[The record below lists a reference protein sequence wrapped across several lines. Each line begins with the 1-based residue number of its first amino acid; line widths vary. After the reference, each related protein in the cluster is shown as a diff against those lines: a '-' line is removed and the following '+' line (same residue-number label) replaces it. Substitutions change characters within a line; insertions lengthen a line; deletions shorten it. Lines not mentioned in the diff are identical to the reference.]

1 MTKNKGRFRP
11 FTFRLSSAD
20 WSGIFGQCANWLTES
35 TALIDNQRL
44 KRYFAA
50 YWALS
55 SPVLEIAW
63 SPDRLPVEI
72 QTELQVQKDPE
83 GSSTCVKIVHQC
95 PDRPIVSRHC
105 TRDQIRHWS
114 QEQCAGPLRFVRGV
128 PLFSAPP
135 NWWATFRARW
145 LHWTISFPAIGG
157 CMRQA

>member
-72 QTELQVQKDPE
+72 QTELQVQKRPRGQLDVRE
-83 GSSTCVKIVHQC
+83 NC
-95 PDRPIVSRHC
+95 PSMSRPTDRES
-105 TRDQIRHWS
+105 
-114 QEQCAGPLRFVRGV
+114 PLH
-128 PLFSAPP
+128 A
-135 NWWATFRARW
+135 
-145 LHWTISFPAIGG
+145 
-157 CMRQA
+157 